1 MSRLWTVGVVTLGA
15 LSVVALLAVINPGPP
30 GVFRHGIPLH
40 SREQRKFTPIVLNT
54 WPFTEATQ
62 AAWNVGEGGGRALDA
77 VHAACRSCE
86 VAQCDGT
93 VGYGGSPDEEGS
105 TSLDAMIMD
114 GDTMEVGAVANVRR
128 VKEAITAAKLVMHHS
143 KHTMLA
149 GDQASEFAQ
158 AMGLRILPNLT
169 TPDSLRMYRSWVERD
184 CQPNYRRAVHPDPLR
199 FCGPYSPIKPSVSER
214 QPVNTTVQAPLLT
227 VSTQNSPA
235 IAHMDEVA
243 QDTISA
249 IALDFK
255 GSMAVACST
264 NGAIH
269 KIPGRVGDGAVPGG
283 GAYVDSNVGGC
294 GSTGDGDVHLR
305 FLPCFVTVENMRR
318 GMSPK
323 RAAEDAI
330 RRIIKHVPRYIGAV
344 VAVDMNGCHGAAAHG
359 WETFRYAYKTQGDA
373 NVKIVPVI
381 PLSH

>member
-1 MSRLWTVGVVTLGA
+1 MYAMSHGVFGVLLRVFGLLG
-15 LSVVALLAVINPGPP
+15 LVVALGVAVRPAALHHLTNPIPP
-30 GVFRHGIPLH
+30 RRPP
-40 SREQRKFTPIVLNT
+40 FTPTVLNT

-62 AAWNVGEGGGRALDA
+62 AAWNVIGQGGRAVDA

-128 VKEAITAAKLVMHHS
+128 VKEAVTAAKLVMRHS

-149 GDQASEFAQ
+149 GDEASEFAH
-158 AMGLRILPNLT
+158 AMGLAMVPNLS
-169 TPDSLRMYRSWVERD
+169 TPDSLKMYQSWVAND
-184 CQPNYRRAVHPDPLR
+184 CQPNFRRAVRPDPLHS
-199 FCGPYSPIKPSVSER
+199 CGPYRPYTTYSPYSPID
-214 QPVNTTVQAPLLT
+214 PLLDGPLKT
-227 VSTQNSPA
+227 VTRNRAQQQA
-235 IAHMDEVA
+235 VVV

-249 IALDFK
+249 IALDVK

-269 KIPGRVGDGAVPGG
+269 KVPGRVGDGAVPGG
-283 GAYVDSNVGGC
+283 GAYVDGEVGGC

-318 GMSPK
+318 GMSPQ
-323 RAAEDAI
+323 RAAEDAVK
-330 RRIIKHVPRYIGAV
+330 RIIKHVPNYVGAV
-344 VAVDMNGCHGAAAHG
+344 VAMDVKGRHGAASHG
-359 WETFRYAYKTQGDA
+359 WETFQYAYKSQGDSKVRVV
-373 NVKIVPVI
+373 NVV